1 MKVDVLTIEDI
12 AIPKW
17 RWWSNWIDV
26 AVFNFG
32 GYGYLLQMKISRT
45 NVKKFTTRSFSG
57 VISAAHANA
66 AEVGSLTAMEDT
78 HE

>member
-12 AIPKW
+12 TIPKW

-32 GYGYLLQMKISRT
+32 GFGYLLQMKISRT
-45 NVKKFTTRSFSG
+45 NVKRFTTRRFSG
-57 VISAAHANA
+57 VINTAHASTSD
-66 AEVGSLTAMEDT
+66 VGSLTAMEGT
-78 HE
+78 P